1 MDRTTT
7 RISGKVYLGATS
19 EQALERLC
27 DYEDAEEQKRLVI
40 FPYAVGEIEECPGRG
55 GRECVLRNLEGS

>member
-1 MDRTTT
+1 VDRMTT
-7 RISGKVYLGATS
+7 RLNGKVYLGASS

-40 FPYAVGEIEECPGRG
+40 FPYAVGGH
-55 GRECVLRNLEGS
+55 ECVLRNLEGS